1 MGKFTALASRLPARY
16 LTPVPILPRDPP
28 KPPSALGQRLVR
40 GFGWAV
46 WWIDVFVRVVGW
58 SFIAWMVWRLTLA

>member
-1 MGKFTALASRLPARY
+1 M
-16 LTPVPILPRDPP
+16 PILPRDPP

-46 WWIDVFVRVVGW
+46 WWIDVFIRVVGW
-58 SFIAWMVWRLTLA
+58 SVIAWMVWSLTLA